1 MKQNEDGT
9 LSFGA
14 MLDLSGVDEAA
25 EKLNAKISS
34 IGDNAE
40 SASAKIDQAFQSIP
54 TVKIDILSN
63 VDETLSK
70 IGEAFT
76 EIDRVIDTNK
86 AAIADLEKQYDEL
99 GEKMSEAYMK
109 GDDDTYRKLNAEAQA
124 IRNTIRL
131 RKQLISETE
140 KVADSL
146 SAFEQE
152 VKKEAEEVSKAEVK
166 HSSLRQRIKELKM
179 ELIEMEASGQR
190 NTDKYREMQEEVGR
204 LTDAWGDA
212 TAQANI
218 LAHDQRGMQGIISG
232 LSGLSGAF
240 SAAQGVI
247 ALFGDENED
256 LQRIMMRVQSAMA
269 ITMGLQ
275 QLQQTLD
282 KDSAFQLVTLNGLRE
297 WWNKILAIG
306 RGEMEADTAAT
317 IADNAAKESS
327 TIATEANAAAQRLK
341 ASATSGAT
349 AATGA
354 NTAADVANTGA
365 AVASTG
371 ANIGLAGS
379 FRMIGA
385 AIKSLMAS
393 IPILGWIAL
402 GVTAIYEAYSHF
414 SKKAEEAKKAIKEQ
428 QEMMKNANETFAK
441 AKVGIDDAIRSLEKF
456 NGTQDQEKKLISDLN
471 SKYGQTLGYHK
482 SRAEWLE
489 ILKTKGANYCQM
501 LMMEAQAQAILN
513 KYTEAYIN
521 LLSVKNNAENGE
533 YDHWYNTKAGDQIA
547 RQKAIDEAQGEVDKW
562 EAQYKELQQQ
572 ILDFKSQNDF
582 NFHIDPNSAKGGK
595 NGNAFDPKKSAAEMK
610 KIMEAYRDEVK
621 KYIKDA
627 NDDITDAIIQSQED
641 GLTKELNIS
650 RQATARRIADWKD
663 NLRKLAE
670 VRKETE
676 HQIYMQQKGATE
688 DGWLNSD
695 AGKMSTEQ
703 YMESLLKDKKI
714 SEEFYRGLS
723 LIVENGEREIA
734 AIRQNY
740 ADSLIDAYGT
750 TQQKME
756 KLEREWAQKLKYIPS
771 EYLDEA
777 IKQMEASFA
786 QLQSDDFK
794 KAIDWDAI
802 FGDMG
807 KHSADA
813 LKLNLERIK
822 KYFEDNK
829 SSMDATEIRNYQEAI
844 TKMEDEIASRNPFSA
859 LRKSIDDMASA
870 KTELTNA
877 LAEMAS
883 AQREV
888 NEAQTE
894 FNAALEYHREILDR
908 IDNGEL
914 TADCE
919 ELADATRKETDAR
932 NKLTQA
938 TQRNIQA
945 ENKVVNARNKLTSSY
960 KSFATHLKSVGGAV
974 TDVGGKAKDLAQ
986 VFSADLANSIEK
998 GLDFTDKILDATSSV
1013 IDAVSDVGK
1022 SAAQGIEATVDA
1034 AAAGATG
1041 AAAAGAA
1048 AISMIEKASVILA
1061 VISAALQ
1068 VATAIASLFNDD
1080 DAKQEEIENLQRRI
1094 DQLQWEL
1101 DNQDAVRLQNRLG
1114 DAVERVRNVYA
1125 QTSAEV
1131 MRLHEVS
1138 KRYGSFWG
1146 QMIGQMIYENE
1157 MMERSI
1163 NKIADAYAKVEYT
1176 ANKALGEERFKST
1189 RKQLENLAE
1198 QQILIY
1204 KQIEE
1209 EQSKKDVDQDKID
1222 DWKRDIQELANEM
1235 ADLINEMLEEII
1247 GSTAQDLSSELGKAF
1262 FDAAAQGEDAMEA
1275 WHQKVNDIVRDILQ
1289 RMLISQ
1295 VLEPR
1300 IGQLFDKYKKRWFDD
1315 KGNFQGIDAVK
1326 NSASQFAS
1334 DLNQAGELMREMWD
1348 GLSEDMKQYFSPE
1361 EVGREAA
1368 ARGLATASQ
1377 DSVDENNARL
1387 TTIQGHTYTLVQ
1399 GVNDLNATANAILDK
1414 VTSIDRTTQNM
1425 DRTMDETKKVVKNL
1439 QNAVDDINMKG
1450 IKLK

>member
-25 EKLNAKISS
+25 EKLNAKIAS

-166 HSSLRQRIKELKM
+166 HSSLRQRLRELKM

-204 LTDAWGDA
+204 LTDAWSDA

-354 NTAADVANTGA
+354 NTAADIANTGA

-533 YDHWYNTKAGDQIA
+533 YDHWYKY
-547 RQKAIDEAQGEVDKW
+547 QGR
-562 EAQYKELQQQ
+562 
-572 ILDFKSQNDF
+572 
-582 NFHIDPNSAKGGK
+582 G
-595 NGNAFDPKKSAAEMK
+595 
-610 KIMEAYRDEVK
+610 
-621 KYIKDA
+621 
-627 NDDITDAIIQSQED
+627 
-641 GLTKELNIS
+641 
-650 RQATARRIADWKD
+650 
-663 NLRKLAE
+663 
-670 VRKETE
+670 
-676 HQIYMQQKGATE
+676 
-688 DGWLNSD
+688 SD
-695 AGKMSTEQ
+695 
-703 YMESLLKDKKI
+703 
-714 SEEFYRGLS
+714 R
-723 LIVENGEREIA
+723 
-734 AIRQNY
+734 
-740 ADSLIDAYGT
+740 
-750 TQQKME
+750 
-756 KLEREWAQKLKYIPS
+756 PS
-771 EYLDEA
+771 E
-777 IKQMEASFA
+777 S
-786 QLQSDDFK
+786 
-794 KAIDWDAI
+794 
-802 FGDMG
+802 
-807 KHSADA
+807 H
-813 LKLNLERIK
+813 
-822 KYFEDNK
+822 
-829 SSMDATEIRNYQEAI
+829 
-844 TKMEDEIASRNPFSA
+844 
-859 LRKSIDDMASA
+859 
-870 KTELTNA
+870 
-877 LAEMAS
+877 
-883 AQREV
+883 
-888 NEAQTE
+888 
-894 FNAALEYHREILDR
+894 
-908 IDNGEL
+908 
-914 TADCE
+914 
-919 ELADATRKETDAR
+919 
-932 NKLTQA
+932 
-938 TQRNIQA
+938 
-945 ENKVVNARNKLTSSY
+945 
-960 KSFATHLKSVGGAV
+960 
-974 TDVGGKAKDLAQ
+974 
-986 VFSADLANSIEK
+986 
-998 GLDFTDKILDATSSV
+998 
-1013 IDAVSDVGK
+1013 
-1022 SAAQGIEATVDA
+1022 
-1034 AAAGATG
+1034 
-1041 AAAAGAA
+1041 
-1048 AISMIEKASVILA
+1048 
-1061 VISAALQ
+1061 
-1068 VATAIASLFNDD
+1068 
-1080 DAKQEEIENLQRRI
+1080 
-1094 DQLQWEL
+1094 
-1101 DNQDAVRLQNRLG
+1101 
-1114 DAVERVRNVYA
+1114 
-1125 QTSAEV
+1125 
-1131 MRLHEVS
+1131 
-1138 KRYGSFWG
+1138 
-1146 QMIGQMIYENE
+1146 
-1157 MMERSI
+1157 
-1163 NKIADAYAKVEYT
+1163 
-1176 ANKALGEERFKST
+1176 
-1189 RKQLENLAE
+1189 
-1198 QQILIY
+1198 
-1204 KQIEE
+1204 
-1209 EQSKKDVDQDKID
+1209 
-1222 DWKRDIQELANEM
+1222 
-1235 ADLINEMLEEII
+1235 
-1247 GSTAQDLSSELGKAF
+1247 
-1262 FDAAAQGEDAMEA
+1262 
-1275 WHQKVNDIVRDILQ
+1275 
-1289 RMLISQ
+1289 
-1295 VLEPR
+1295 
-1300 IGQLFDKYKKRWFDD
+1300 
-1315 KGNFQGIDAVK
+1315 
-1326 NSASQFAS
+1326 
-1334 DLNQAGELMREMWD
+1334 
-1348 GLSEDMKQYFSPE
+1348 
-1361 EVGREAA
+1361 
-1368 ARGLATASQ
+1368 
-1377 DSVDENNARL
+1377 
-1387 TTIQGHTYTLVQ
+1387 
-1399 GVNDLNATANAILDK
+1399 
-1414 VTSIDRTTQNM
+1414 
-1425 DRTMDETKKVVKNL
+1425 
-1439 QNAVDDINMKG
+1439 
-1450 IKLK
+1450 

>member
-25 EKLNAKISS
+25 EKLNAKIAS

-86 AAIADLEKQYDEL
+86 AAIADLEKQYDGL

-275 QLQQTLD
+275 QMQQTLD
-282 KDSAFQLVTLNGLRE
+282 KDSAFQLVTLNGLKE
-297 WWNKILAIG
+297 WWNKLLAIG

-489 ILKTKGANYCQM
+489 VLKTKGSDYCQM

-533 YDHWYNTKAGDQIA
+533 YDHWYNTKAGDQIS

-562 EAQYKELQQQ
+562 ENQYKSLQQQ

-610 KIMEAYRDEVK
+610 KIMEAYRDEVR

-641 GLTKELNIS
+641 GLTKEINIS
-650 RQATARRIADWKD
+650 RQATAKRIEDWKD

-670 VRKETE
+670 VRKEAE

-688 DGWLNSD
+688 DGWLKSD

-723 LIVENGEREIA
+723 LIVENGEKEIA

-740 ADSLIDAYGT
+740 ADSLIDTYGT

-771 EYLDEA
+771 DYLDEA
-777 IKQMEASFA
+777 IKQMEASFS

-859 LRKSIDDMASA
+859 LRKSINDMASA

-883 AQREV
+883 SQREV
-888 NEAQTE
+888 NQAQTE
-894 FNAALEYHREILDR
+894 FNEALEYHREILDR

-1022 SAAQGIEATVDA
+1022 SAAQGIETTVDA
-1034 AAAGATG
+1034 AAQGATG
-1041 AAAAGAA
+1041 AAAAGAS
-1048 AISMIEKASVILA
+1048 AISTIEKASVILA

-1157 MMERSI
+1157 M
-1163 NKIADAYAKVEYT
+1163 
-1176 ANKALGEERFKST
+1176 
-1189 RKQLENLAE
+1189 
-1198 QQILIY
+1198 
-1204 KQIEE
+1204 
-1209 EQSKKDVDQDKID
+1209 
-1222 DWKRDIQELANEM
+1222 
-1235 ADLINEMLEEII
+1235 
-1247 GSTAQDLSSELGKAF
+1247 
-1262 FDAAAQGEDAMEA
+1262 
-1275 WHQKVNDIVRDILQ
+1275 
-1289 RMLISQ
+1289 
-1295 VLEPR
+1295 
-1300 IGQLFDKYKKRWFDD
+1300 
-1315 KGNFQGIDAVK
+1315 
-1326 NSASQFAS
+1326 
-1334 DLNQAGELMREMWD
+1334 
-1348 GLSEDMKQYFSPE
+1348 
-1361 EVGREAA
+1361 
-1368 ARGLATASQ
+1368 
-1377 DSVDENNARL
+1377 
-1387 TTIQGHTYTLVQ
+1387 
-1399 GVNDLNATANAILDK
+1399 
-1414 VTSIDRTTQNM
+1414 
-1425 DRTMDETKKVVKNL
+1425 
-1439 QNAVDDINMKG
+1439 
-1450 IKLK
+1450 

>member
-25 EKLNAKISS
+25 EKLNAKIAS

-63 VDETLSK
+63 VDETLNK

-166 HSSLRQRIKELKM
+166 HSSLRQRLKELKM

-204 LTDAWGDA
+204 LTDAWSDA

-650 RQATARRIADWKD
+650 RQATARRIEDWKD

-670 VRKETE
+670 VRKEAE

-883 AQREV
+883 SQREV
-888 NEAQTE
+888 NQAQTE
-894 FNAALEYHREILDR
+894 FNEALEYHREILDR

-945 ENKVVNARNKLTSSY
+945 ENKVVNSRNKLTSSY
-960 KSFATHLKSVGGAV
+960 KTFATHLKSVGGAV

-1022 SAAQGIEATVDA
+1022 SAAQGIETTVEATA
-1034 AAAGATG
+1034 QGATG

-1048 AISMIEKASVILA
+1048 AISTIEKASVILA

-1204 KQIEE
+1204 RQIEE
-1209 EQSKKDVDQDKID
+1209 EQDKKDVDQDKID

-1348 GLSEDMKQYFSPE
+1348 GLSEDMKQYFRPE
-1361 EVGREAA
+1361 EAVREAA
-1368 ARGLATASQ
+1368 ARGIATASQ

-1399 GVNDLNATANAILDK
+1399 GVNDLNDTANAILDR

-1439 QNAVDDINMKG
+1439 QNTVDDINMKG

>member
-166 HSSLRQRIKELKM
+166 HSSLRQRLRELKM

-204 LTDAWGDA
+204 LTDAWSDA

-341 ASATSGAT
+341 
-349 AATGA
+349 ATGA

-501 LMMEAQAQAILN
+501 LMMDA
-513 KYTEAYIN
+513 
-521 LLSVKNNAENGE
+521 
-533 YDHWYNTKAGDQIA
+533 
-547 RQKAIDEAQGEVDKW
+547 
-562 EAQYKELQQQ
+562 
-572 ILDFKSQNDF
+572 
-582 NFHIDPNSAKGGK
+582 PSAKL
-595 NGNAFDPKKSAAEMK
+595 P
-610 KIMEAYRDEVK
+610 
-621 KYIKDA
+621 
-627 NDDITDAIIQSQED
+627 
-641 GLTKELNIS
+641 
-650 RQATARRIADWKD
+650 
-663 NLRKLAE
+663 
-670 VRKETE
+670 
-676 HQIYMQQKGATE
+676 
-688 DGWLNSD
+688 LNS
-695 AGKMSTEQ
+695 
-703 YMESLLKDKKI
+703 
-714 SEEFYRGLS
+714 
-723 LIVENGEREIA
+723 
-734 AIRQNY
+734 
-740 ADSLIDAYGT
+740 
-750 TQQKME
+750 
-756 KLEREWAQKLKYIPS
+756 
-771 EYLDEA
+771 
-777 IKQMEASFA
+777 FA
-786 QLQSDDFK
+786 
-794 KAIDWDAI
+794 
-802 FGDMG
+802 
-807 KHSADA
+807 
-813 LKLNLERIK
+813 R
-822 KYFEDNK
+822 
-829 SSMDATEIRNYQEAI
+829 
-844 TKMEDEIASRNPFSA
+844 
-859 LRKSIDDMASA
+859 
-870 KTELTNA
+870 
-877 LAEMAS
+877 
-883 AQREV
+883 
-888 NEAQTE
+888 
-894 FNAALEYHREILDR
+894 
-908 IDNGEL
+908 
-914 TADCE
+914 
-919 ELADATRKETDAR
+919 
-932 NKLTQA
+932 
-938 TQRNIQA
+938 
-945 ENKVVNARNKLTSSY
+945 
-960 KSFATHLKSVGGAV
+960 
-974 TDVGGKAKDLAQ
+974 
-986 VFSADLANSIEK
+986 
-998 GLDFTDKILDATSSV
+998 
-1013 IDAVSDVGK
+1013 
-1022 SAAQGIEATVDA
+1022 
-1034 AAAGATG
+1034 
-1041 AAAAGAA
+1041 
-1048 AISMIEKASVILA
+1048 
-1061 VISAALQ
+1061 
-1068 VATAIASLFNDD
+1068 
-1080 DAKQEEIENLQRRI
+1080 
-1094 DQLQWEL
+1094 
-1101 DNQDAVRLQNRLG
+1101 
-1114 DAVERVRNVYA
+1114 
-1125 QTSAEV
+1125 
-1131 MRLHEVS
+1131 
-1138 KRYGSFWG
+1138 
-1146 QMIGQMIYENE
+1146 
-1157 MMERSI
+1157 
-1163 NKIADAYAKVEYT
+1163 
-1176 ANKALGEERFKST
+1176 
-1189 RKQLENLAE
+1189 
-1198 QQILIY
+1198 
-1204 KQIEE
+1204 
-1209 EQSKKDVDQDKID
+1209 
-1222 DWKRDIQELANEM
+1222 
-1235 ADLINEMLEEII
+1235 
-1247 GSTAQDLSSELGKAF
+1247 
-1262 FDAAAQGEDAMEA
+1262 
-1275 WHQKVNDIVRDILQ
+1275 
-1289 RMLISQ
+1289 
-1295 VLEPR
+1295 
-1300 IGQLFDKYKKRWFDD
+1300 
-1315 KGNFQGIDAVK
+1315 
-1326 NSASQFAS
+1326 
-1334 DLNQAGELMREMWD
+1334 
-1348 GLSEDMKQYFSPE
+1348 
-1361 EVGREAA
+1361 
-1368 ARGLATASQ
+1368 
-1377 DSVDENNARL
+1377 
-1387 TTIQGHTYTLVQ
+1387 
-1399 GVNDLNATANAILDK
+1399 
-1414 VTSIDRTTQNM
+1414 
-1425 DRTMDETKKVVKNL
+1425 
-1439 QNAVDDINMKG
+1439 
-1450 IKLK
+1450 